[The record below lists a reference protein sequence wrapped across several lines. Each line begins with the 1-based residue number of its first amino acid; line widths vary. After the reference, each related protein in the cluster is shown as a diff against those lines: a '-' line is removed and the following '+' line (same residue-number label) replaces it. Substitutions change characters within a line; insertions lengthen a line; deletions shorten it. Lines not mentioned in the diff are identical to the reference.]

1 MAVPDYVP
9 LRRRDLPEE
18 PVRLPPPPPW
28 KARRPGDLAGAQPLG
43 AKLGRPGP
51 DQGYG
56 LVLAHRRAEQVELAP
71 GEHREDAVAGC
82 LGVGLKR
89 AALFGRAP
97 VIHDFELAYT
107 VWGFLP
113 GAPAD
118 LVGFRRPLFEEVRHD
133 YWRQREIADRVP
145 EATLRL
151 TPAQVGE
158 RLGDWRSLLVVEG
171 VAA

>member
-1 MAVPDYVP
+1 M
-9 LRRRDLPEE
+9 
-18 PVRLPPPPPW
+18 
-28 KARRPGDLAGAQPLG
+28 
-43 AKLGRPGP
+43 
-51 DQGYG
+51 
-56 LVLAHRRAEQVELAP
+56 LAHRWAEQVELAP

-107 VWGFLP
+107 LWGFLP

-118 LVGFRRPLFEEVRHD
+118 LVSWRRPLFEEARHD

-151 TPAQVGE
+151 TPAQARE
-158 RLGDWRSLLVVEG
+158 RLADWRSLVAEG
-171 VAA
+171 GAA